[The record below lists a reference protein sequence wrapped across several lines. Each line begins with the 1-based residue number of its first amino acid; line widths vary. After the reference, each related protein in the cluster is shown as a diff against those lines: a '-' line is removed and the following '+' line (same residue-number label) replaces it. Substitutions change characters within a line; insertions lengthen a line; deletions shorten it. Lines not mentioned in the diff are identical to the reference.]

1 MVIAFKNMN
10 QFNETRL
17 TVVIDTEKK
26 TAILY
31 RGQNAPIVD
40 KRASRK
46 KMMSIYH
53 SFASEPKL
61 R

>member
-26 TAILY
+26 AAM
-31 RGQNAPIVD
+31 RN
-40 KRASRK
+40 
-46 KMMSIYH
+46 
-53 SFASEPKL
+53 
-61 R
+61 